1 MRALVPLVFLLALL
15 SACSGVEFACTAI
28 GSQSGVSVEVDPAV
42 APQVDSG
49 TLELCWD
56 GRCRTVDLELYQ
68 STVPAETTCEGEVCS
83 ARMRQ
88 TGGKH
93 AFGTVLDLPL
103 TEVQATLRLTGTE
116 VVTATL
122 PLTPEQTYPNGPH
135 CGAGGPQQ
143 RLVVE
148 ASGTVR
154 AG

>member
-1 MRALVPLVFLLALL
+1 MRVLAPLVLLFALL
-15 SACSGVEFACTAI
+15 SACSGGGMACTAI
-28 GSQSGVSVEVDPAV
+28 GSRTGVSVDVDPAV
-42 APQVDSG
+42 APKVGSG

-56 GRCRTVDLELYQ
+56 GRCRTVDLELYP
-68 STVPAETTCEGEVCS
+68 STAAAETTCEGEVCS

-93 AFGTVLDLPL
+93 AFGDVHDLPL
-103 TEVQATLRLTGTE
+103 TEVQATLRLTGAE

-122 PLTPEQTYPNGPH
+122 PFTPEQTYPNGPG

-148 ASGTVR
+148 ASGAVR